1 MRLRDLRED
10 NDLTQ
15 ATVAKYLH
23 CAQNTYHQYETEK
36 RQIPLNLLE
45 KLAIYYNTS
54 VDYILGLTDDNKSYE
69 KPKLKA

>member
-23 CAQNTYHQYETEK
+23 CAQNTYHQYEAGK

-45 KLAIYYNTS
+45 KLALYYHTS
-54 VDYILGLTDDNKSYE
+54 VDYILGLTDDITKYK
-69 KPKLKA
+69 KPKMKA

>member
-23 CAQNTYHQYETEK
+23 CAQNTYHQYEAGK
-36 RQIPLNLLE
+36 RQIPLNLLQ
-45 KLAIYYNTS
+45 KLALYYHTS
-54 VDYILGLTDDNKSYE
+54 VDYILGLTDNIKANE
-69 KPKLKA
+69 KTKKKA